1 MAPKNILKGRKSY
14 SYNVS
19 IANGVAL
26 SNVISMIEFGYGII
40 HMPAAWTAADIGF
53 QVSSELDGTFL
64 PLYDDAGALVEISSP
79 AVDQA
84 MRIPVEVLASRFV
97 QVWSQSGGA
106 DVNQGAARAL
116 IIDMKS

>member
-1 MAPKNILKGRKSY
+1 MSCRQSY
-14 SYNVS
+14 TFPVT

-26 SNVISMIEFGYGII
+26 SNVIDFREQAYAIL
-40 HMPAAWTAADIGF
+40 HMPAVWTAADIGF
-53 QVSSELDGTFL
+53 YVCSTVDGTFL

-84 MRIPVEVLASRFV
+84 HAVPVEVLAARFV
-97 QVWSQSGGA
+97 KVWSENAGVDA
-106 DVNQGAARAL
+106 NQAAARSL

>member
-14 SYNVS
+14 SYNVT
-19 IANGVAL
+19 IPNGTAL
-26 SNVISMIEFGYGII
+26 SNTISLLEFGYSII
-40 HMPAAWTAADIGF
+40 HMPAAWTAANIGF
-53 QVSSELDGTFL
+53 QVSSTLDGTFL

-84 MRIPVEVLASRFV
+84 MRVPVEVLAARYIKL
-97 QVWSQSGGA
+97 WSQSAASG
-106 DVNQGAARAL
+106 VNQGAERSL